1 MRMKG
6 AVAAWVLAVAMAGW
20 AGPGGAQDAGPQV
33 WIQIEAR
40 NTLSAT
46 EDRLRDWSS
55 TLPDVTGFA
64 LASGWYAVALG
75 PFSPDQAAA
84 RLAELRAAGAI
95 PRDSFIADGRVYRAQ
110 VWPAGA
116 APAAPALAPAAPAP
130 AEPAAPAPPATAA
143 APAPEAAP
151 AAPPP
156 PPAET
161 LAEARRAESALSREE
176 RQDIQRALQWFGV
189 YAAAIDGAFG
199 PGTRSAISAWQTA
212 QGGEPNGV
220 LFTDQR
226 ATLLDAWQ
234 SEVAAIGLDTR
245 RDEEAGIEV
254 QLPLGLVGFDRY
266 TPPFAQYG
274 ERDGSGMQVWL
285 ISQPG
290 DQDALYGLYDLIQSL
305 AVMPADGPRDRRP
318 RGFEITGRNADIET
332 YATANL
338 LQGRILGY
346 LVTARTADAARTTRI
361 LQAMKASFRPFGER
375 ALDPGLVPLDEATKA
390 GLLAGVTVKR
400 PERAGSGFFADA
412 QGLVLTALANVADCT
427 RITLDAGTEAS
438 VLAQDAAAG
447 VALLRPRAPLAPKGH
462 ALLAAA
468 MPAPGAGVAVAGY
481 SFGLDL
487 PLPSMTFGTFD
498 APTGLDGAADRVRLT
513 LPAMAGDAGGP
524 VLGPDGTV
532 IGVLQ
537 PAQADP
543 VRVLPAGVGF
553 ATPMPALVAA
563 LTAQGATLPAPAAPV
578 PGQMAPED
586 LTALGTAM
594 AVQVAC
600 WK

>member
-6 AVAAWVLAVAMAGW
+6 AVAAWVLAAAMAGW
-20 AGPGGAQDAGPQV
+20 AGPGGAQTAEPQV

-40 NTLSAT
+40 NTLTAA
-46 EDRLRDWSS
+46 EERLRDWSS

-75 PFSPDQAAA
+75 PFSPDEAAA

-95 PRDSFIADGRVYRAQ
+95 PRDSFIADGRVYRTQ

-116 APAAPALAPAAPAP
+116 AQAP
-130 AEPAAPAPPATAA
+130 AEPAAPVAA
-143 APAPEAAP
+143 APEPAPAPQAAP
-151 AAPPP
+151 AA

-161 LAEARRAESALSREE
+161 LAEARRTEAALSREE
-176 RQDIQRALQWFGV
+176 REDIQRALQWFGV
-189 YAAAIDGAFG
+189 YASAVDGAFG
-199 PGTRSAISAWQTA
+199 QGTRSAISAWQVA
-212 QGGEPNGV
+212 QGAEATGV

-226 ATLLDAWQ
+226 RALLDAWQ
-234 SEVAAIGLDTR
+234 AEVAAIGLDTR

-254 QLPLGLVGFDRY
+254 QLPLGLVAFDRY

-318 RGFEITGRNADIET
+318 RGIEITGRNADIET
-332 YATANL
+332 YATASL
-338 LQGRILGY
+338 TQGRILGY

-375 ALDPGLVPLDEATKA
+375 ALDPGLVPVDEATKA
-390 GLLAGVTVKR
+390 GLLAGVAVKR

-412 QGLVLTALANVADCT
+412 QGHVLTALANVDGCS

-438 VLAQDAAAG
+438 IIAQDTGAG
-447 VALLRPRAPLAPKGH
+447 VALLRPKAPLAPKGH

-468 MPAPGAGVAVAGY
+468 LPAPGAGVAVAGY

-487 PLPSMTFGTFD
+487 PLPSMTFGSFD

-537 PAQADP
+537 PAPADP

-553 ATPMPALVAA
+553 ATPIPVALAA
-563 LTAQGATLPAPAAPV
+563 LTAAGAALPAPTAPV

>member
-6 AVAAWVLAVAMAGW
+6 AVAAWVLAAAMAGW

-40 NTLSAT
+40 NTLAGA

-75 PFSPDQAAA
+75 PFSPDEAAA

-116 APAAPALAPAAPAP
+116 APAPAAPAP
-130 AEPAAPAPPATAA
+130 AEPAAPVAA
-143 APAPEAAP
+143 APEPAPTPEAAP
-151 AAPPP
+151 TT

-161 LAEARRAESALSREE
+161 LAEARRAESALSRDE

-212 QGGEPNGV
+212 QGAEATGM

-226 ATLLDAWQ
+226 TTLLDAWRA
-234 SEVAAIGLDTR
+234 EVAAIGLDTR

-290 DQDALYGLYDLIQSL
+290 DQDTLYGLYDLIQSL

-318 RGFEITGRNADIET
+318 RGFEIVGRNADIET
-332 YATANL
+332 YASAELT
-338 LQGRILGY
+338 QGRILGY

-390 GLLAGVTVKR
+390 GLLAGVAVKR
-400 PERAGSGFFADA
+400 PDRAGSGFFADA

-438 VLAQDAAAG
+438 VVAQDAASG
-447 VALLRPRAPLAPKGH
+447 VALLRPKSPLAPKGH

-468 MPAPGAGVAVAGY
+468 MPAPGSGVAVAGY

-498 APTGLDGAADRVRLT
+498 AATGLDGAADRVRLT
-513 LPAMAGDAGGP
+513 MPAMAGDAGGP

-553 ATPMPALVAA
+553 ATPIPVALAA
-563 LTAQGATLPAPAAPV
+563 LTAAGAALPAPTAPV

>member
-1 MRMKG
+1 MKG
-6 AVAAWVLAVAMAGW
+6 AVAAWVLAAAMAGW

-40 NTLSAT
+40 NTLSGA

-75 PFSPDQAAA
+75 PFSPDVAAA

-95 PRDSFIADGRVYRAQ
+95 PRDSFIADGRVYRTQ

-116 APAAPALAPAAPAP
+116 APAPAAP
-130 AEPAAPAPPATAA
+130 AEPAAPVATAPEPAPAPQSAPVAPPA
-143 APAPEAAP
+143 
-151 AAPPP
+151 

-161 LAEARRAESALSREE
+161 LAEARRAEAALSREE

-189 YAAAIDGAFG
+189 YAAAVDGAFG
-199 PGTRSAISAWQTA
+199 PGTRAAISAWQTA
-212 QGGEPNGV
+212 RGAEPTGV

-226 ATLLDAWQ
+226 AALLDGWRA
-234 SEVAAIGLDTR
+234 EVAAIGLDTR

-254 QLPLGLVGFDRY
+254 ALPLGLVAFDRY
-266 TPPFAQYG
+266 TPPFAQFS
-274 ERDGSGMQVWL
+274 ERNGSGMQVWL

-305 AVMPADGPRDRRP
+305 SVMPADGPRDRRP
-318 RGFEITGRNADIET
+318 RGFEITGRNAETET
-332 YATANL
+332 YATAEL
-338 LQGRILGY
+338 TQGRILGY
-346 LVTARTADAARTTRI
+346 LVTARTADSARTTRI

-390 GLLAGVTVKR
+390 GLLAGVAVKR
-400 PERAGSGFFADA
+400 PDRAGSGFFADA
-412 QGLVLTALANVADCT
+412 QGQVLTALANVAGCA
-427 RITLDAGTEAS
+427 RITLDSGVEAT
-438 VLAQDAAAG
+438 VIAQDTASG
-447 VALLRPRAPLAPKGH
+447 VALLRPRALLAPKGH
-462 ALLAAA
+462 ALLAANL
-468 MPAPGAGVAVAGY
+468 PAPGAGVAVAGY

-487 PLPSMTFGTFD
+487 PLPSMTFGSFE
-498 APTGLDGAADRVRLT
+498 APTGLDGATDRVRLT

-553 ATPMPALVAA
+553 ATPIPVALAA
-563 LTAQGATLPAPAAPV
+563 LTAAGAALPAPTAPV

>member
-6 AVAAWVLAVAMAGW
+6 AVAAWVLAAAMAGW
-20 AGPGGAQDAGPQV
+20 AVPGGAQDAGPQV

-40 NTLSAT
+40 NTLAGA

-84 RLAELRAAGAI
+84 RLAELRASGAI
-95 PRDSFIADGRVYRAQ
+95 PRDSFIADGRVYRTQ

-116 APAAPALAPAAPAP
+116 APAAPAPAEPAPAAPVAAAP
-130 AEPAAPAPPATAA
+130 EPAPAPQT
-143 APAPEAAP
+143 AP
-151 AAPPP
+151 AAPPT

-199 PGTRSAISAWQTA
+199 PGSRAAISAWQTA
-212 QGGEPNGV
+212 QGAEATGV

-226 ATLLDAWQ
+226 STLLGAWQ
-234 SEVAAIGLDTR
+234 AEVAAIGLDTR

-266 TPPFAQYG
+266 TPPFAQFG

-338 LQGRILGY
+338 TQGRILGY
-346 LVTARTADAARTTRI
+346 LVTARTADVARTTRI

-412 QGLVLTALANVADCT
+412 QGHVLTALANVADCT
-427 RITLDAGTEAS
+427 RITLDAGTEATII
-438 VLAQDAAAG
+438 AQDTATG
-447 VALLRPRAPLAPKGH
+447 VALLRPKAPLAPKGH
-462 ALLAAA
+462 ALLAASL
-468 MPAPGAGVAVAGY
+468 PAPGAGVAVAGY

-487 PLPSMTFGTFD
+487 PLPSMTFGSFD

-513 LPAMAGDAGGP
+513 MPAMAGDAGGP

-553 ATPMPALVAA
+553 ATPIPVALAA
-563 LTAQGATLPAPAAPV
+563 LTAQGAALPAPAAPV
-578 PGQMAPED
+578 SGQMAPED